1 MLKRSLFV
9 VAALVAMMQV
19 SVVSAQPEASA
30 QLKVGVYDARKILE
44 SLPSVQKEFKNL
56 NAEFEPKQKDIAD
69 KQQFLL
75 KLKEDIE
82 KNAGTIYSETEL
94 QTKQLEYQSKRRE
107 LQLLAED
114 TERLFNVRRNEA
126 IRKFQTSVDLE
137 VRKVAQE
144 EGYDLVLRS
153 GVMYASPKVDITQKV
168 LKRMSSK

>member
-1 MLKRSLFV
+1 MLKRSLIVIAAFV
-9 VAALVAMMQV
+9 AIAQ
-19 SVVSAQPEASA
+19 SAVASA
-30 QLKVGVYDARKILE
+30 ELKVGFYDARKILE

-56 NAEFEPKQKDIAD
+56 NAEFEPKQKEIAD
-69 KQQFLL
+69 KQQSLL

-82 KNAGTIYSETEL
+82 KNAGTIYSESDL
-94 QTKQLEYQSKRRE
+94 QAKQLEWQSKRRE

-137 VRKVAQE
+137 VRKVAEE

-153 GVMYASPKVDITQKV
+153 GVMYASAKVDITDKV
-168 LKRMSSK
+168 LKRMSRK

>member
-9 VAALVAMMQV
+9 VAAFAALFQTSIAAAEV
-19 SVVSAQPEASA
+19 
-30 QLKVGVYDARKILE
+30 KIGVYDARKILE
-44 SLPSVQKEFKNL
+44 SLPSVQKEFNNL
-56 NAEFEPKQKDIAD
+56 NAEFEPKKKEIAE
-69 KQQFLL
+69 KQQALL

-94 QTKQLEYQSKRRE
+94 QSKQLEWQSKRRE

-126 IRKFQTSVDLE
+126 IRKFQSSVDLE
-137 VRKVAQE
+137 VTKVAKE
-144 EGYDLVLRS
+144 EGFDLILRS
-153 GVMYASPKVDITQKV
+153 GVMFASPKVDITDKV

>member
-19 SVVSAQPEASA
+19 SVVSAQPAASA

-56 NAEFEPKQKDIAD
+56 NAE
-69 KQQFLL
+69 LL